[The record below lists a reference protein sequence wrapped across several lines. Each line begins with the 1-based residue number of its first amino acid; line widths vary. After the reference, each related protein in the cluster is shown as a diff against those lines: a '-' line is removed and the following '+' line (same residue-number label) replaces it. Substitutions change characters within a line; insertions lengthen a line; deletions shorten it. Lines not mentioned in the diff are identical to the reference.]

1 MKCIAIHESLGTAC
15 QTLLQ
20 LPETSIPKLETF
32 IGPLELALVIVP
44 NRPILCLGII
54 DQPWKTSTDDS
65 VILRDMSQLAR
76 SKGIIKLS
84 FILRIDQHGTLS
96 TITKLIPSLSLLNIQ
111 FHDDND
117 SPGYEPDGDVD
128 VYIQGDRLEAK
139 KPWTDADSLENYPAA
154 EMSSGY
160 KVFGV
165 IDV

>member
-1 MKCIAIHESLGTAC
+1 MKCIVIHESPGTAC

-54 DQPWKTSTDDS
+54 EQPWKTSTDDS

-96 TITKLIPSLSLLNIQ
+96 TITKLFPSLSLLNIR